1 MFRKRK
7 ANSARQS
14 EVTSSDSKLIVLP
27 LSLSLSHFLRELGQ
41 AGCQEE
47 EANAQRIGRS
57 IAGYRRQ
64 SGHQQRQSVAGQAA
78 GQQQLPGSVAEQQQQ
93 PGDHRG

>member
-27 LSLSLSHFLRELGQ
+27 LSLSHFLRELGQ